1 MSIFLQNPDLH
12 QSGFWVFIG
21 FLGRNVLHF
30 VQCRQKPV
38 VSQDF
43 PPCSWILFF
52 LRWFV
57 LVSKSSRAI
66 SVPFLRVQLMCH
78 REPANLFGFARKRP
92 FLWSESPE
100 THVLTLNSPTL

>member
-1 MSIFLQNPDLH
+1 MSKSLQNPDLH

-52 LRWFV
+52 FEMVCLGLKKFSCDFCAFYTGPAYVPQRTSEFV
-57 LVSKSSRAI
+57 RFCAQTSLSLV
-66 SVPFLRVQLMCH
+66 RV
-78 REPANLFGFARKRP
+78 A
-92 FLWSESPE
+92 
-100 THVLTLNSPTL
+100 